1 MPVERYILPMN
12 LAGQL
17 QVKHFARGTYTEFSG
32 HLASLPYNRFL
43 YL

>member
-32 HLASLPYNRFL
+32 H
-43 YL
+43 